1 MLTQEL
7 LQRFKPHKDN
17 ILQILHALQNSH
29 PEHYLTDEAMRNVAK
44 YLNISL
50 SSVYGVAT
58 YYTMFSVKPR
68 GKYIIRVC
76 QSPVCRMLKS
86 SAIFDTLKEVLNVE
100 IGETTGDKL
109 FTLEVTECLGRCGD
123 AVSMMINESYYGNLT
138 PELVKEI
145 IQMYKNK

>member
-17 ILQILHALQNSH
+17 ILQILHALQNAH

-86 SAIFDTLKEVLNVE
+86 SIIFDTLKEVLNVE

>member
-17 ILQILHALQNSH
+17 MLQILHALQNAH

-86 SAIFDTLKEVLNVE
+86 SIIFDTLKEVLNVE

>member
-1 MLTQEL
+1 MFTQEL
-7 LQRFKPHKDN
+7 LQKFNPQKN
-17 ILQILHALQNSH
+17 NMLQILHALQDAH

-58 YYTMFSVKPR
+58 YYTMFSIKPR

-86 SAIFDTLKEVLNVE
+86 SIIFDTLKEVLNVE
-100 IGETTGDKL
+100 IGENDRGQ
-109 FTLEVTECLGRCGD
+109 V
-123 AVSMMINESYYGNLT
+123 VY
-138 PELVKEI
+138 P
-145 IQMYKNK
+145 

>member
-1 MLTQEL
+1 MFTQEL
-7 LQRFKPHKDN
+7 LQKFNPQKN
-17 ILQILHALQNSH
+17 NMLQILHALQDAH

-58 YYTMFSVKPR
+58 YYTMFSIKPR

-86 SAIFDTLKEVLNVE
+86 SIIFDTLKEVLNVE
-100 IGETTGDKL
+100 IGKTTGDKL
-109 FTLEVTECLGRCGD
+109 FTLEVSECLGRCGD
-123 AVSMMINESYYGNLT
+123 AVSMMVNESYYGNLT

-145 IQMYKNK
+145 IEMYKNK

>member
-17 ILQILHALQNSH
+17 ILQILHALQNAH

-86 SAIFDTLKEVLNVE
+86 SVIFDTLKAVLNVE
-100 IGETTGDKL
+100 IGGTTGDKL

>member
-17 ILQILHALQNSH
+17 ILQILHALQNAH

-86 SAIFDTLKEVLNVE
+86 SVIFDTLKGVLNVE

>member
-17 ILQILHALQNSH
+17 ILQILHALQDAH

-86 SAIFDTLKEVLNVE
+86 SIIFDTLKEVLNVE

-138 PELVKEI
+138 PELVKKI